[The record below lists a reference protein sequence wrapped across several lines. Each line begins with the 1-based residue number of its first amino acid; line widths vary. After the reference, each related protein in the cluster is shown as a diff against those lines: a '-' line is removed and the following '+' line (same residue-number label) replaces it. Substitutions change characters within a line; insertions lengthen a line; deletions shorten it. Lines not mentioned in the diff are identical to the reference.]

1 MNRDGSMSVIR
12 TPDSYDCFVEG
23 CEANDILFLDMG
35 DAFLKEYEASY
46 EVPYGF
52 SNTSPGTGH
61 LNRIGHRLVAEEL
74 YKMIGEV

>member
-1 MNRDGSMSVIR
+1 
-12 TPDSYDCFVEG
+12 
-23 CEANDILFLDMG
+23 MG

-61 LNRIGHRLVAEEL
+61 LNRTGHRLVAEEL